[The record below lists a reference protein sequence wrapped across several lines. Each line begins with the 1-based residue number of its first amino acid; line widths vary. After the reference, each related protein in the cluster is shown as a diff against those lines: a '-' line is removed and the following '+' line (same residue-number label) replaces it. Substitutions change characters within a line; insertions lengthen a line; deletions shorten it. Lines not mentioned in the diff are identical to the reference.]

1 MPALRNPKWEAAAY
15 AIASGLSQREA
26 YRAGGLKYDGGSAS
40 KLFAR
45 KEVKARIQEILA
57 EQHEMTRVAAQK
69 SAQEAGT
76 DRAWV
81 IRNLRNV
88 ALLGMRGH
96 PLYDRMGKQLLD
108 ANGNVRYGKPDLT
121 PAAYALRLIGMDQ
134 GMFIQRT
141 EIGGPGD
148 FARMSDAELMQEL
161 TLQAESLGI
170 PADAIKLLEHQPT
183 ESEEDEDA

>member
-1 MPALRNPKWEAAAY
+1 MPALSNQKWELCATAL
-15 AIASGLSQREA
+15 ASGVNQREA
-26 YRAGGLKYDGGSAS
+26 YRAGGYKYDPGSAG
-40 KLFAR
+40 KLFA
-45 KEVKARIQEILA
+45 KPIMKARVAELIA
-57 EQHEMTRVAAQK
+57 EQQEMTRIAAQRA
-69 SAQEAGT
+69 AQEAGT

-121 PAAYALRLIGMDQ
+121 PAAYALKLIGMDQ

-148 FARMSDAELMQEL
+148 FARMSDAELLQEL
-161 TLQAESLGI
+161 TSQAESLGI
-170 PADAIKLLEHQPT
+170 PAEAIKLLEHQPT